1 MQEKDAARIVKE
13 LISNLENKAEAFEET
28 EEFKAVDE
36 EISKILVKM
45 TRTEEDQ
52 KKLDA
57 LDQKQEIWINEIIQE
72 IISPMKIQDMEEI
85 ISFINPNFIQEN
97 KIGFHGYDY
106 ISLILQ
112 GMIQEISEQNPDY
125 ANQLLQNKNLMEA
138 VFANNNV
145 PVMQI
150 IFQNA
155 TDEDLLEQVVLEEAK
170 NPRNR
175 VKSSE
180 ENSMFYNSIES
191 VIEAITKSKTIS
203 KDFKLHLLEQ
213 EEISLYLSGYTITTA
228 IKNIGE
234 LTISERQQLLNNPTI
249 LAQLPT
255 RDYTQIIASSCTTL
269 EDYEKAIQD
278 ERVNINYLFQGNHLS
293 LEELETLLFTD
304 NRYLKINEPDLARII
319 ITSHLPFEDRK
330 KLLFDERIFS
340 KLNDVNVTSIF
351 ISSVFTEEERK
362 ILFQDQRI
370 ATAIYNPATFHNNT
384 NLIAENHSYDNALT
398 PEEKLAILTDKRII
412 EGLSSVTIEKF
423 LSDSQVSIDMA
434 TKVLFDKSLFY
445 RLINEYHPEYN
456 PEGSKKGPFKYDKY
470 EYIKL
475 LYQKNPNI
483 AKTLCMDL
491 LDDKILDL
499 GFDLIEKISKYH
511 YLGTSV
517 SMAYNG
523 FRNSESFMF
532 EHILQTL
539 NDTRNANKMMIE
551 SLIPKILTI
560 AADNSYFYEDP
571 KKRTKFS
578 TICYEGKLDLSTL
591 TKEDWKTLAYIGFRD
606 QSNYYQ
612 KIRMTMV
619 GPIKDEIDITLNIL
633 PDVVTNDDLKDYEQ
647 RRQALCDTYFIKA
660 LDSKDLKQAQNA
672 YLNKYYSI
680 NIEEAKAIVSMY
692 SGSIESLSK
701 NEKYNL
707 QTSYIL
713 GIIKALN
720 TTSLQG
726 LQEIYQNKKAINFDD
741 YIYMDQSIRQM
752 FSEEMSESVYKITD
766 KIVDEHGNL
775 VENKPKMMS
784 FRIEENGITTTK
796 QVPVYEPGFDFKMLI
811 HSTAAYGEMEL
822 LNNNYFDS
830 WNKSLRTANHGIC
843 CSLIANDNLGMAA
856 VKDVL
861 LGFDSWD
868 KKAISQSSPYDL
880 HTYNDG
886 YNLQEGHN
894 MMFLTPQDII
904 DTTRHTHNEQ
914 TLERVELRPERKT
927 KECPNIQPSYVIV
940 YSDMEEEIKAK
951 AIKCS
956 EEMHIPIV
964 YLDKEKI
971 VSHEQEKLNN
981 QIALWKETSDM
992 DDKFALLEQILVSH
1006 ENNRSGLRMTN
1017 PEWVEEYFPTF
1028 RLDAIIEQSI
1038 SEIQSNYFVTGDIET
1053 YYKSSKRLMDILD
1066 QEQRKFHIAY
1076 EATSRSNDIDLP
1088 IEEYENKLMQ
1098 VVDNQLGHDNSPKL
1112 ERIVQSLEDNPTD
1125 ENERKTILTAASS
1138 NLLEATKNLP
1148 ELYQEDS
1155 KNHNMGHIERVM
1167 VLSQAI
1173 GASTL
1178 KTEEA
1183 AIDQEAMDML
1193 LQCAKYHDCGR
1204 ENDVADSS
1212 HGKRSAQKMEPYLE
1226 QQGYSKDQIHM
1237 MQVAVEYHEYEDDEK
1252 TFDKICKDY
1261 HIPEDQ
1267 KERTQQIAT
1276 CLKDADALDR
1286 VRFHNESA
1294 TLDRSQLRTTAA
1306 QDLISTATKLV
1317 DYYTNYDKTEFKK
1330 KCQEIHHQK
1339 SSIKQNV
1346 ETDTVTLKRQ

>member
-13 LISNLENKAEAFEET
+13 LISNLENKVEAFEET

-57 LDQKQEIWINEIIQE
+57 LYQKQEIWVDEMTQE
-72 IISPMKIQDMEEI
+72 VISSLKTQDMEEI
-85 ISFINPNFIQEN
+85 ISFINSNFIQEN

-106 ISLILQ
+106 ISSILQ
-112 GMIQEISEQNPDY
+112 DMIREISEQNPDY

-180 ENSMFYNSIES
+180 ENSMFYNSIEG
-191 VIEAITKSKTIS
+191 VIETITKSKTLS
-203 KDFKLHLLEQ
+203 KNFKLRLLEQ

-304 NRYLKINEPDLARII
+304 NRYLKINEPDLAGII
-319 ITSHLPFEDRK
+319 TTSHLPFEDRK

-340 KLNDVNVTSIF
+340 KLNDLNVTNIF
-351 ISSVFTEEERK
+351 ISSAFTKEEREN
-362 ILFQDQRI
+362 LFADQRI
-370 ATAIYNPATFHNNT
+370 VTAIYNPATLSNNIFAIT
-384 NLIAENHSYDNALT
+384 ESRSYNNALT

-412 EGLSSVTIEKF
+412 EGISSQTIEN
-423 LSDSQVSIDMA
+423 LLADPHVSTEMA
-434 TKVLFDKSLFY
+434 TEVLFDKNLFY
-445 RLINEYHPEYN
+445 RLIKEYHPEYN
-456 PEGSKKGPFKYDKY
+456 PKGSKKGPFKYDKY

-523 FRNSESFMF
+523 FRKSESFMF

-633 PDVVTNDDLKDYEQ
+633 PDVVTNDDLKDYER

-660 LDSKDLKQAQNA
+660 LESKDLKQAQNA

-701 NEKYNL
+701 SEKYNL

-927 KECPNIQPSYVIV
+927 KECPNIQPSYVII

-951 AIKCS
+951 AVKCS
-956 EEMHIPIV
+956 EDMNIPIV

-971 VSHEQEKLNN
+971 ASHEQEKLNN
-981 QIALWKETSDM
+981 QIALWKETSNM

-1112 ERIVQSLEDNPTD
+1112 ERIVKALEDNPTD

-1212 HGKRSAQKMEPYLE
+1212 HGKRSAQKMEPYLK
-1226 QQGYSKDQIHM
+1226 QQGYSTDQIHM

-1317 DYYTNYDKTEFKK
+1317 DYYTNYNKIEFKK

-1339 SSIKQNV
+1339 SSIKQSV

>member
-52 KKLDA
+52 KELDA
-57 LDQKQEIWINEIIQE
+57 LYQKQEIWVDEITQE
-72 IISPMKIQDMEEI
+72 VISPLKTQDMEEI
-85 ISFINPNFIQEN
+85 ISAINSNFIQEN
-97 KIGFHGYDY
+97 KIGFQGYDY
-106 ISLILQ
+106 ISSILQ
-112 GMIQEISEQNPDY
+112 SMIQEIIEQNPDY
-125 ANQLLQNKNLMEA
+125 ANQLLQNNNFMEA
-138 VFANNNV
+138 VYANNNI

-170 NPRNR
+170 SPRNR

-180 ENSMFYNSIES
+180 DNSMFYNSIEG
-191 VIEAITKSKTIS
+191 VIEAITKSKTLS
-203 KDFKLHLLEQ
+203 KNFKLRLLEQ
-213 EEISLYLSGYTITTA
+213 EEISLYLSGYTIKNA

-234 LTISERQQLLNNPTI
+234 LTISERKQLLNNPTI

-304 NRYLKINEPDLARII
+304 NRYLKINEPALAGII
-319 ITSHLPFEDRK
+319 TTSHLPFEDRK

-340 KLNDVNVTSIF
+340 KLNDLNVTNIF
-351 ISSVFTEEERK
+351 ISSAFTKEEREN
-362 ILFQDQRI
+362 LFADQRI
-370 ATAIYNPATFHNNT
+370 VTAIYNPATLSNNIFAIT
-384 NLIAENHSYDNALT
+384 ESRSYNNALT

-412 EGLSSVTIEKF
+412 EGISSQTIEN
-423 LSDSQVSIDMA
+423 LLADPQVSTDMA
-434 TKVLFDKSLFY
+434 TEVLFNKNLFY
-445 RLINEYHPEYN
+445 RLIKEYHPEYN
-456 PEGSKKGPFKYDKY
+456 PKGSKKGPFKYDKY

-475 LYQKNPNI
+475 LHQKNPNI

-517 SMAYNG
+517 SIAYNG
-523 FRNSESFMF
+523 FGSSDSLAF
-532 EHILQTL
+532 EHILQTA
-539 NDTRNANKMMIE
+539 NETRNANEMVIE
-551 SLIPKILTI
+551 ALIPKILAITS
-560 AADNSYFYEDP
+560 DNSYYYEDP
-571 KKRTKFS
+571 KKRTKYS
-578 TICYEGKLDLSTL
+578 AIRSVGKLDLATL
-591 TKEDWKTLAYIGFRD
+591 TKEDWKTLTYIGFRD
-606 QSNYYQ
+606 KSNYYNGI
-612 KIRMTMV
+612 KMTMV
-619 GPIKDEIDITLNIL
+619 GIMVDEIDISLNIL
-633 PDVVTNDDLKDYEQ
+633 PDVVTNDDLKGYEEKRQ
-647 RRQALCDTYFIKA
+647 VLCDSYFAQALTE
-660 LDSKDLKQAQNA
+660 KDLQKAQNA

-680 NIEEAKAIVSMY
+680 NLEEARAIVSMY
-692 SGSIESLSK
+692 GGSIESLSK

-713 GIIKALN
+713 GIMQALN
-720 TTSLQG
+720 TTSLQR
-726 LQEIYQNKKAINFDD
+726 LQEIYQNKKVIDFDD
-741 YIYMDQSIRQM
+741 YIFMDQSIRQI

-766 KIVDEHGNL
+766 KIVDGHGNL
-775 VENKPKMMS
+775 IENNPQMM
-784 FRIEENGITTTK
+784 FFTIEENGITTTK

-811 HSTAAYGEMEL
+811 HSTAAYGEMKL

-843 CSLIANDNLGMAA
+843 CSLISNDNLGMAT
-856 VKDVL
+856 VNDVL
-861 LGFDSWD
+861 LGFDGWD

-886 YNLQEGHN
+886 YNLQEGHA

-940 YSDMEEEIKAK
+940 YSDMKDEIKAK
-951 AIKCS
+951 AVKCS
-956 EEMHIPIV
+956 EDMNIPIV

-971 VSHEQEKLNN
+971 VSHEQEKLDSK
-981 QIALWKETSDM
+981 IALWKETSDM
-992 DDKFALLEQILVSH
+992 DGKFALLEQILVSH

-1017 PEWVEEYFPTF
+1017 PEWLEEYFPTSK
-1028 RLDAIIEQSI
+1028 LDTIIEQSI
-1038 SEIQSNYFVTGDIET
+1038 SEIQSKYFITEDIES
-1053 YYKSSKRLMDILD
+1053 YYESSKRLMDILD
-1066 QEQRKFHIAY
+1066 KEQQKFNIAH
-1076 EATSRSNDIDLP
+1076 EATSRSNEIDLP

-1098 VVDNQLGHDNSPKL
+1098 VVNNQLGHDNSPKL

-1138 NLLEATKNLP
+1138 DLLEATKNLP

-1178 KTEEA
+1178 KTEDA
-1183 AIDQEAMDML
+1183 AIDQEAMDLL

-1267 KERTQQIAT
+1267 KERAKQIAT

-1286 VRFHNESA
+1286 VRFHNESSK
-1294 TLDRSQLRTTAA
+1294 LERRILRTPAA

-1317 DYYTNYDKTEFKK
+1317 DCYTNYDKTEFKK
-1330 KCQEIHHQK
+1330 KCQEIHQQK
-1339 SSIKQNV
+1339 SSIKQNR